1 MTRRIALISLV
12 SLLALWP
19 ARVDA
24 QRGAALG
31 RGRPLTVMTWNVYH
45 GVDAQIF
52 DVLTATSQPDLYQKV
67 AAVYD
72 GYQASQFA
80 ERAKAIARQV
90 ARTRPTLIG
99 LQEAILVRTQT
110 PADGP
115 LTPAVNVEIDVV
127 GLILDA
133 LAARGMHYQV
143 VVESIGFDAELPSA
157 YGFDVRHTN
166 RDVILARTDL
176 RASDF
181 SVFNASADDFGTN
194 CEIPTALPTLGTV
207 TITRAWAS
215 VDVKVPAG
223 TFRLLSTH
231 LEGSCGDYTE
241 AVQGAQIQELLTAR
255 GSTLLPLVLVGDLN
269 SPADGTGMIY
279 NALRASGFGDAWDAA
294 SVPGAGL
301 TCCQAPDLTNPMS
314 AFYERV
320 DFILY
325 RGDWSARGTRTVG
338 DLPQD
343 RTRTPIR
350 LWPSDH
356 AGVVSRLR
364 LP

>member
-1 MTRRIALISLV
+1 MTRKIALVLFASV
-12 SLLALWP
+12 LALWP
-19 ARVDA
+19 NHLDA
-24 QRGAALG
+24 QEGAAFGLG
-31 RGRPLTVMTWNVYH
+31 RPVTLMTWNVYH

-52 DVLTATSQPDLYQKV
+52 DVLTATSELDLYQKV

-72 GYQASQFA
+72 AYAASQFG
-80 ERAKAIARQV
+80 ERATAIADQV
-90 ARTRPTLIG
+90 AESRPALIG
-99 LQEAILVRTQT
+99 LQEAILVRTQF

-133 LAARGMHYQV
+133 LAARGMHYEV
-143 VVESIGFDAELPSA
+143 VVESVGFDAELPSI

-166 RDVILARTDL
+166 RDVILANADL
-176 RASDF
+176 RPSDF
-181 SVFNASADDFGTN
+181 HLSNASAGDYAVN
-194 CEIPTALPTLGTV
+194 CQIPTQLLGPV

-215 VDVKVPAG
+215 VDVQIPAG
-223 TFRLLSTH
+223 AFRLLSTH
-231 LEGSCGDYTE
+231 LEGSCGAFTE
-241 AVQGAQIQELLTAR
+241 AIQGGQIQELLSVPGA
-255 GSTLLPLVLVGDLN
+255 TLLPLVLVGDLN
-269 SPADGTGMIY
+269 SPADGAGATY
-279 NALRASGFGDAWDAA
+279 NALRALGFGDAWDAA

-314 AFYERV
+314 ILYQRV

-325 RGDWSARGTRTVG
+325 RGDWSAQGTRTAG